1 MSILYAK
8 LSKKKK
14 LNSKESFSLQPFLCQ
29 EFSFQWFF
37 FFAKNSLPN
46 DHYNLYN
53 WEYGREQ
60 QSQMT
65 HMYYNFFS
73 FEELSLNHVDP
84 LVLGARIG
92 ERTKCSN
99 FAVICFHASTKYFKN
114 MPKQFGLS
122 LTKGTYS

>member
-1 MSILYAK
+1 MQNFP
-8 LSKKKK
+8 KKKIEFQGIFF
-14 LNSKESFSLQPFLCQ
+14 LTTFSLPRIF
-29 EFSFQWFF
+29 FSMIFF
-37 FFAKNSLPN
+37 YAKNSLPN
-46 DHYNLYN
+46 DQYNLYN
-53 WEYGREQ
+53 WEYGRER